1 MAEDPQRYLVVADAT
16 SGWLEGAARQLRHGT
31 VQVLLPAAADGVLRG
46 APEEWELLSVS
57 EVADQDR
64 LREEFLRFLQD
75 WPSRPVL
82 DGRSFDEVF
91 RHVGGYSVWW
101 TDPGI
106 ERNVDAG
113 LFAELQI
120 LWALDHAIQQ
130 RQPSRIFIHTKSAA
144 FATVL
149 VSRCQRAQLPYEML
163 NGSARPRSSTWDGR
177 TQWLLRNLRQLTLYP
192 VKVGIRAI
200 AARVL
205 AKTDISHSGRDDR
218 PAIVFTSQFSRCARV
233 TPDGVDVWF
242 WKALSDQL
250 RALLPRVRCCHSTRL
265 GREIPGY
272 RAVSF
277 FYHTAW
283 PLLRKIENAVPVR
296 ERYAALGWWAQA
308 VPRQLSALRRY
319 AHLEAQPGF
328 RASFSFAGADVS
340 ALYVP
345 RVRAAVAGIAEWAQT
360 VGATVKSLEAVG
372 NVRAMVLYEEMYRPG
387 MINIAAAR
395 ALGIPTVGVQHGM
408 IMPAHLI
415 YTLPAGQVRGAPI
428 PEYFAATSPYV
439 KEVMS
444 VCGAYPAERIWVTGS
459 PRFDE
464 LIKNPPDR
472 RQARE
477 RLGLPHDKRV
487 ILITTQT
494 AAWFAAAVKSVF
506 EVAATRPEWF
516 VCVKVHPKTR
526 GVSSDGYR
534 SLAQQVGA
542 GNVLCF
548 DDQFDDLLA
557 SCDVLISASSTTI
570 LEATLLGRRTIC
582 VNFSGAPD
590 RYPYVDDGASIAA
603 RSHSEVEQA
612 LETAL
617 STGGSDHIE
626 DERRR
631 FLHRHAGPSA
641 TGGAGALL
649 AARILDVACPDEPGR
664 EANAPLPGS
673 DANLVSAGL
682 RT

>member
-1 MAEDPQRYLVVADAT
+1 MADDPRYLVVADAT
-16 SGWLEGAARQLRHGT
+16 TGWLEGARRQLRNAN
-31 VQVLLPAAADGVLRG
+31 VQVLLPAAADGDLPD
-46 APEEWELLSVS
+46 APKEWELLSVS
-57 EVADQDR
+57 EAADQDR
-64 LREEFLRFLQD
+64 LRQEFLRFLEE

-82 DGRSFDEVF
+82 GHQSFDDVF
-91 RHVGGYSVWW
+91 RHLGGYSVWW

-120 LWALDHAIQQ
+120 LWALDHVIRKWA
-130 RQPSRIFIHTKSAA
+130 PSRVFIYSKSAA
-144 FATVL
+144 FAAVL
-149 VSRCQRAQLPYEML
+149 VSRCERAQLPYELL
-163 NGSARPRSSTWDGR
+163 NGSARPRSSAWDGR
-177 TQWLLRNLRQLTLYP
+177 AQWLVRTVRHLLLYP
-192 VKVGIRAI
+192 GKVAIRAV
-200 AARVL
+200 AARL
-205 AKTDISHSGRDDR
+205 FAKTDVSSRRPSDR
-218 PAIVFTSQFSRCARV
+218 PAIVFTSQFSRCVRV
-233 TPDGVDVWF
+233 SAEGVSVWF
-242 WKALSDQL
+242 WQALCDQIG
-250 RALLPRVRCCHSTRL
+250 AMLPRVRCCHSSRL

-283 PLLRKIENAVPVR
+283 PLLRKIEHAVPPR
-296 ERYAALGWWAQA
+296 ERYAALGWWARA
-308 VPRQLSALRRY
+308 VPRQVTALWRY
-319 AHLEAQPGF
+319 AHIEAQPSF

-340 ALYVP
+340 PLYVP
-345 RVRAAVAGIAEWAQT
+345 RLRAAIAGIGEWAQT
-360 VGATVKSLEAVG
+360 VGATVKSLQAVG
-372 NVRAMVLYEEMYRPG
+372 NVRAMVLYEDMYKPG
-387 MINIAAAR
+387 MTNIAAAR
-395 ALGIPTVGVQHGM
+395 TLGIPTVGVQHGM

-428 PEYFAATSPYV
+428 PDYFAATSPYV
-439 KEVMS
+439 KEVIS
-444 VCGAYPAERIWVTGS
+444 VYGAYPAERIWITGS

-477 RLGLPHDKRV
+477 RLRLPQDRQV

-494 AAWFAAAVKSVF
+494 AAWFPSAVKSVF
-506 EVAATRPEWF
+506 EVAAKRPGWL

-526 GVSSDGYR
+526 GVSSEGYR
-534 SLAQQVGA
+534 ALAQQVGA
-542 GNVLCF
+542 ANVLCF

-590 RYPYVDDGASIAA
+590 RYPYVQDGASIPA
-603 RSHSEVEQA
+603 RSHSEVEEA

-617 STGGSDHIE
+617 SSRGGAHLE

-631 FLHRHAGPSA
+631 FLDRHAGPSA
-641 TGGAGALL
+641 TGGAGAAL
-649 AARILDVACPDEPGR
+649 AARILELACPDEVGG
-664 EANAPLPGS
+664 EANAPMPDS
-673 DANLVSAGL
+673 AANLVSAGL